1 MWRDSLWI
9 RIASNMLVEEPFA
22 SWLILLARI
31 CLAGVFL
38 VSGVHKGVWYQKAVA
53 EFQLANVPA
62 ISIILPVTIAL
73 HLLGGMAL
81 VSGIHVREAAL
92 ALALFTV
99 LATIRVHCFWRMSGQ
114 ERLERSRIAMG
125 NLGLVGGLI
134 LLAAVGPGHLVW

>member
-1 MWRDSLWI
+1 MI
-9 RIASNMLVEEPFA
+9 IEEPWV

-38 VSGVHKGVWYQKAVA
+38 VSGVHKAMWYQKAVA
-53 EFQLANVPA
+53 EFQMARVPV
-62 ISIILPVTIAL
+62 ISLFLPLTIAL

-81 VSGIHVREAAL
+81 VNGVYSREAAL
-92 ALALFTV
+92 ALAIFTV
-99 LATIRVHCFWRMSGQ
+99 AATIRVHCFWRMGGQ

-125 NLGLVGGLI
+125 NLALVGGLL